1 MISLKLIAERDVP
14 EWSLIELQG
23 TLSLPEDW
31 GDQDAVEL
39 GTMMRSVEN
48 ENVVQLTIGHHQM
61 EGKVVKLKKSLAI
74 IDVVTDSSNQ
84 PSRDRKVIGVITQK
98 YVFKSRPRP
107 LITKPGP

>member
-39 GTMMRSVEN
+39 GTMLRSVEVRSSPDCIVMLHN
-48 ENVVQLTIGHHQM
+48 WY
-61 EGKVVKLKKSLAI
+61 KSSCDRFNIAI
-74 IDVVTDSSNQ
+74 RNGGSESIQ
-84 PSRDRKVIGVITQK
+84 
-98 YVFKSRPRP
+98 
-107 LITKPGP
+107 